1 MNARIPDLMSMIQ
14 ALVACPS
21 ISSTDPDLDQSNL
34 GVVELLAEWLEALG
48 FNIKT
53 IPVSKNK
60 ANLVA
65 TLGDLNNNTGLV
77 LSGHTDTVPFDEGLW
92 TFDPFKLTEQD
103 DKLYGLGST
112 DMKAFFAI
120 ALEAARHF
128 KSAHFDHPLVI
139 VATADEESTM
149 SGAKTLLKQGIQL
162 GQYAIIGEPT
172 SLQPIRMHKGVMMES
187 IQISGASGHSSNPA
201 LGASALEG
209 MHAVLTELL
218 VWRSEIQASNHNPF
232 FEVDVPTLNLGAIHG
247 GDSPNRICAH
257 CETKIDIRPLPGMDI
272 SELRET
278 LNNRLQPVLARSPR
292 LKMEVIPLF
301 EGTPAF
307 ETSADS
313 RFVKQCESLSGRPAG
328 AVAFGTE
335 APYFSDLNIE
345 TVVLGPGSID
355 QAHQPNEFL
364 AVDQINSALDLLKRL
379 IGHYCIAN

>member
-1 MNARIPDLMSMIQ
+1 MIR
-14 ALVACPS
+14 ALVECPS
-21 ISSTDPDLDQSNL
+21 ISSTDPKLDQSNL
-34 GVVELLAEWLEALG
+34 GVVEHLAEWLEALA
-48 FNIKT
+48 FNVKI
-53 IPVSKNK
+53 IAVSENK

-65 TLGDLNNNTGLV
+65 TRGDLNNNTGLV

-92 TFDPFKLTEQD
+92 TFDPFKLTEQN

-112 DMKAFFAI
+112 DMKAFFGI

-128 KSAHFDHPLVI
+128 ESAHFDHPLVI

-201 LGASALEG
+201 LGSSALEG

-218 VWRSEIQASNHNPF
+218 VWRSEIQASNRNPC
-232 FEVDVPTLNLGAIHG
+232 FEVEIPTLNLGAIHG

-272 SELRET
+272 NDLRASLT
-278 LNNRLQPVLARSPR
+278 SRLGSVLAGNPK
-292 LKMEVIPLF
+292 LKMEIIPIF

-307 ETSADS
+307 ETAADS
-313 RFVKQCESLSGRPAG
+313 SFVKQCEHLSNQPAG

-335 APYFSDLNIE
+335 APYFSSLNIE
-345 TVVLGPGSID
+345 TIVLGPGSID

-364 AVDQINSALDLLKRL
+364 AINQINPSLNLFKNL
-379 IGHYCIAN
+379 IAHYCVSN